1 MQGHGFKRKFYQI
14 FQIVFLAED
23 VYQLAMQRT
32 LLYIWIELLS
42 YKVLYMHII
51 YVLYVYVYALQKKI
65 ILHES
70 FFKILAFNKMLK
82 LTNLLLTLTK
92 KMVKTGVKLQVTLLN
107 F

>member
-1 MQGHGFKRKFYQI
+1 M
-14 FQIVFLAED
+14 FLAED

-51 YVLYVYVYALQKKI
+51 YVPYVYVYALQKKI

-70 FFKILAFNKMLK
+70 FFKILVFNKMLK